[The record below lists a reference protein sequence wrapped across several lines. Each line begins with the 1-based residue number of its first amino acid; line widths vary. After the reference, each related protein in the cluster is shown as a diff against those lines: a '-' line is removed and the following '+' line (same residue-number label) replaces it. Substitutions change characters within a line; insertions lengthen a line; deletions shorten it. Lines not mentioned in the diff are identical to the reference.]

1 MADPTPAEIRRAV
14 AANAGEPFGRP
25 RIVRAERLVDA
36 ADRTADRE
44 ARFLAL
50 AGLIEAYQFGGE
62 GHRSPVPFSRLLR
75 LWDEHGAGFDTADRA
90 AHTVHWMF
98 KWLSSSLLDVPSV
111 PLATVEHF
119 VEEMERRYRV
129 AGYSLRPVY
138 HERFDIADHL
148 GRTAE
153 AEEYH
158 RLWLGSERDR
168 MANCHACEQL
178 ALGRW
183 RAERGDDEA
192 ALEHWA
198 PTLDGRL
205 SCGEEPERTLAESL
219 LPLVRLGRHDEARAN
234 HLRGYRMVRGRD
246 SLRYRVGQH
255 MVFCAL
261 TGNEGRGLEILAEHR
276 GWFDQQGGIHTQMEY
291 HVSVGVL
298 LRRVAEA
305 GSPDLPVPGP
315 GGRDWPAA
323 ELRDHLAGEVARV
336 AALFDARNGN
346 DAVSRRMREQ
356 GAREP
361 LLDSLLLGVRSP
373 RVQRAQAPLPMRPPA
388 AEEDLDGLVAEARRL
403 FTLGH
408 PDSET
413 AWERVAA
420 AAAARSVRLD
430 DRTFAEL
437 CESRASAAA
446 NAADLSEQLRQGR
459 LARLHYAAADVA
471 GRAAVFDA
479 QVLVD
484 EAEADGR
491 RVDRARLEEI
501 RREVGRLHEA
511 GLAEPR
517 DVLTVRMTMAMEARE
532 AFQRADAVDRETAVD
547 YYARTAAALLD
558 DARRHRLDGRQ
569 AQGHHLLSEVALAQE
584 DPDRA
589 VWHLETAIETAEGAG
604 RPWAAVRLRVALAQ
618 PLAMLGRSADAEAA
632 VLAAYA
638 EAARWPRLQF
648 AQGPAALLLSN
659 VTADQGRFADS
670 ARHALEAADWAD
682 RNTEPDIGAAARYAL
697 AHAYELL
704 DRDADAAAVLEAAL
718 PEILDHADAATVVN
732 ARWTLG
738 RCLTTLNDHRA
749 AATQFA
755 EAARLAETFPNRN
768 GYAMLAAAAGHA
780 LNAAGLSERAR
791 QAFENAVDE
800 LRALDDPINLAK
812 TLRALA
818 WLVFNAA
825 GPADDETDETEETEE
840 EPEGSGGGTLRA
852 GRPQEEGGRDK
863 ADHGEPD
870 QDRADPDGPAAGEAA
885 REAALDHALLL
896 FAEAARALENGAG
909 SGAYGG
915 SLEAAATLAFEAAE
929 TDDQLARLHLNA
941 ELPEKALAYAER
953 AAHGFKA
960 LLPERDVD
968 FDYAEQMAAWL
979 TDRYLGRDIAIVR
992 LRQALAVARA
1002 AGVEL
1007 PRCAALLAQFDD

>member
-1 MADPTPAEIRRAV
+1 MADLTPAEIRRAV
-14 AANAGEPFGRP
+14 AANSGEPFGRP
-25 RIVRAERLVDA
+25 RIHRAERLADA
-36 ADRTADRE
+36 ADRTSDRE
-44 ARFLAL
+44 AQFEAL
-50 AGLIEAYQFGGE
+50 GGLIEAYQFGGE

-75 LWDEHGAGFDTADRA
+75 LWDEYGAGFEHPDRA

-98 KWLSSSLLDVPSV
+98 KWLTGSLLTVPSV

-119 VEEMERRYRV
+119 IEEMERRYRV
-129 AGYSLRPVY
+129 AGYSLRPIH
-138 HERFDIADHL
+138 HERFYVAEHL
-148 GRTAE
+148 GRLEE
-153 AEEYH
+153 AEEHH
-158 RLWLGSERDR
+158 RLWLGAERDR

-178 ALGRW
+178 TLGRW
-183 RAERGDDEA
+183 RADRGDDEA
-192 ALEHWA
+192 ALGYWEA
-198 PTLDGRL
+198 TLDGRL
-205 SCGEEPERTLAESL
+205 GCGEEPERTLAESL

-246 SLRYRVGQH
+246 SLRRRVGQH

-276 GWFDQQGGIHTQMEY
+276 GWFDQQGGAHTQMKY
-291 HVSVGVL
+291 HASVAL
-298 LRRVAEA
+298 LLGRVAGA

-315 GGRDWPAA
+315 GGRDWGAA
-323 ELRDHLAGEVARV
+323 ELREHLLAEIARV

-346 DAVSRRMREQ
+346 DAVSRRVLAQ
-356 GAREP
+356 VDREP
-361 LLDSLLLGVRSP
+361 LLDALPLGVRSP
-373 RVQRAQAPLPMRPPA
+373 RVPRRAAPAPSRPPGV
-388 AEEDLDGLVAEARRL
+388 EETLDALVAEARRL
-403 FTLGH
+403 FLLGH
-408 PDSET
+408 PDSEN

-420 AAAARSVRLD
+420 AAAARTVRLD

-446 NAADLSEQLRQGR
+446 NAADLAEQLRQGR
-459 LARLHYAAADVA
+459 LARAHYAAAEIA
-471 GRAAVFDA
+471 GRAAVFEA

-484 EAEADGR
+484 EAEAAGA
-491 RVDRARLEEI
+491 RVDRGRLEAI
-501 RREVGRLHEA
+501 RLEVGRLHEA

-517 DVLTVRMTMAMEARE
+517 DVLTVRMTIAMEARE
-532 AFQRADAVDRETAVD
+532 AFQRADAVDREAAVEH
-547 YYARTAAALLD
+547 YARMAAALLD
-558 DARRHRLDGRQ
+558 DARRHRLDGRE

-589 VWHLETAIETAEGAG
+589 VWHLETAIETAERAA

-618 PLAMLGRSADAEAA
+618 PLALLGRAAEAEAA
-632 VLAAYA
+632 VLAAYT
-638 EAARWPRLQF
+638 EAARWPRLPF
-648 AQGPAALLLSN
+648 AKGPAALLLAN
-659 VTADQGRFADS
+659 VTADQNRFADS

-682 RNTEPDIGAAARYAL
+682 RNAEPDIGAAARYAL

-718 PEILDHADAATVVN
+718 PEILEHADAATVVN

-738 RCLTTLNDHRA
+738 RCLSTLGDHRA

-780 LNAAGLSERAR
+780 LNAAGLPERAR
-791 QAFENAVDE
+791 QAFQNAVDE
-800 LRALDDPINLAK
+800 LRGLDDPVNLAK

-825 GPADDETDETEETEE
+825 EGEDAPDGDLDEELAGVPAD
-840 EPEGSGGGTLRA
+840 
-852 GRPQEEGGRDK
+852 GRPDGTAPGRGKGDEGDEGEERPSPEDV
-863 ADHGEPD
+863 
-870 QDRADPDGPAAGEAA
+870 
-885 REAALDHALLL
+885 REAALDEALLL
-896 FAEAARALENGAG
+896 FAEAARALEHGAA

-915 SLEAAATLAFEAAE
+915 SPEAAATLAFEAAE

-953 AAHGFKA
+953 AARGFKA

-979 TDRYLGRDIAIVR
+979 TDRFLGRDTAIAR

-1007 PRCAALLAQFDD
+1007 PRCAGLLAQFED